1 VKYRP
6 SAGVDQGQRSVTTT
20 MNSMGTRGLI
30 AVDKM
35 GGKVLFL
42 APDTYATTHILDDFE
57 RLPHELLVPPQSPAA
72 YIPIYGDGIHGR
84 NPNPGHLLSVV
95 DLETRRH
102 VIDIDLSPYVA
113 PHGLQI
119 GPDGLLYI
127 TCENSGVVALVDLAK
142 NAVVGAIETGS
153 VNSHRLAIAPNGRWL
168 YTENEEDAS
177 ISVIDLP
184 GRRLVR
190 QVATPHPLAGLAISP
205 GGKLLVAVDD
215 EEPVLVVI
223 DTASFAVVRTVP
235 LDGVPEPAQIARYS
249 PDGEILLVTSLRSAT
264 ATLMDPTFGDQIT
277 LAVGQQPMDGAFH
290 EGSLFVACQGDGSI
304 HVIDLAT
311 RRVSRRFE
319 AGVGCETLAFF

>member
-1 VKYRP
+1 
-6 SAGVDQGQRSVTTT
+6 
-20 MNSMGTRGLI
+20 MNSTGARGLI

-42 APDTYATTHILDDFE
+42 DPDSYATTHVLDDFAP
-57 RLPHELLVPPQSPAA
+57 LPHELLVAPQSLTA
-72 YIPIYGDGIHGR
+72 YVPIYGNGIHGR

-95 DLETRRH
+95 DLKKRAH
-102 VIDIDLSPYVA
+102 VTDIDLSPYVA

-119 GPDGLLYI
+119 GPDGVLYI
-127 TCENSGVVALVDLAK
+127 TCENSGVVALVDLVTHE
-142 NAVVGAIETGS
+142 VVGAIETDS
-153 VNSHRLAIAPNGRWL
+153 ANSHRLAIAPDGRRL

-184 GRRLVR
+184 GRKLVR

-205 GGKLLVAVDD
+205 DGTLLVAVDD
-215 EEPVLVVI
+215 EEAVLVLI
-223 DTASFAVVRTVP
+223 DLLNFAIVGTVP

-249 PDGEILLVTSLRSAT
+249 PDGGILLVTSLRSAT
-264 ATLMDPTFGDQIT
+264 ATLMDSKFGYQT
-277 LAVGQQPMDGAFH
+277 TVRVGRQPMDGAFH
-290 EGSLFVACQGDGSI
+290 NGALFVACQGDGSV

-311 RRVSRRFE
+311 RRVSHRFE

>member
-1 VKYRP
+1 MDCTG
-6 SAGVDQGQRSVTTT
+6 A
-20 MNSMGTRGLI
+20 RGLI
-30 AVDKM
+30 AVDKI

-42 APDTYATTHILDDFE
+42 DPESYATTHVLDDFE
-57 RLPHELLVPPQSPAA
+57 RLPHELLVTPRSWTA

-95 DLETRRH
+95 DLRERAH
-102 VIDIDLSPYVA
+102 VADIDLSPYVA

-142 NAVVGAIETGS
+142 RELIGAIETDS
-153 VNSHRLAIAPNGRWL
+153 VNSHRLVIAPDGRWL

-184 GRRLVR
+184 RRKLVR
-190 QVATPHPLAGLAISP
+190 QVAAPHPLAGLAISP
-205 GGKLLVAVDD
+205 DGKLLVAVDD
-215 EEPVLVVI
+215 EEPVLVLI
-223 DTASFAVVRTVP
+223 DSSNFATIGTVP

-249 PDGEILLVTSLRSAT
+249 PDGRILLVTSLRSAT
-264 ATLMDPTFGDQIT
+264 ATLMDSTFSRQT
-277 LAVGQQPMDGAFH
+277 TVAVGRQPMDGAFH
-290 EGSLFVACQGDGSI
+290 EGALFVACQGDGSV

-311 RRVSRRFE
+311 RQVSHRFE